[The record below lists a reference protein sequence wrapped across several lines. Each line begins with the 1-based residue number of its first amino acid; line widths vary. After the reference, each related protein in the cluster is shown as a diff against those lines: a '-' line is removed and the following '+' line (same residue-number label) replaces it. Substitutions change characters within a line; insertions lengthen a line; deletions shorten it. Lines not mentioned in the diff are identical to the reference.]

1 MKPVL
6 ITALAAAA
14 LLAALQPAAAES
26 PRAQFEAGVP
36 LGEITCSE
44 GRALLESPRGTPVCV
59 LDKSVERLQQ
69 RGFVPV
75 KPVAEPDADKTP
87 AGDPGADDTAS
98 ITDGDGAPD
107 VPSAGSAGP
116 GITDDGAYGRVA
128 DPDPV
133 RDGSS
138 ENEYRAGSGAGD
150 AEGPRTATIRVV
162 SDAEFVDD
170 GREYPKAMQRR
181 PPPQPMYDLIMEGM
195 TTEGAGM
202 IVDESGHA
210 TFALV
215 EHEKYS
221 VNPGVGFY
229 PEDWLPAY
237 IPDGY
242 RLLYGGSMYETY
254 GPPAQ
259 EYEAYTAYYR
269 FMPKT
274 FVLHQNA
281 TNDDLLAAKGFL
293 IKVVKTT
300 EPFDETEDLIEGMR
314 KLYNEPPQWY
324 GSFKDVE
331 RDGKIVYAFEG
342 GNPINPYR
350 SVITWNFED
359 DSYIHIISRYL
370 SLDEIMPVFES
381 IRT

>member
-69 RGFVPV
+69 RGFVLV

-98 ITDGDGAPD
+98 
-107 VPSAGSAGP
+107 
-116 GITDDGAYGRVA
+116 ITDDGAYGRVA

-138 ENEYRAGSGAGD
+138 ENEYRAGSVGD
-150 AEGPRTATIRVV
+150 AEGPRTATIRVA

-242 RLLYGGSMYETY
+242 RLLYGGSQYETY
-254 GPPAQ
+254 GPPGREHE
-259 EYEAYTAYYR
+259 EYKAYYR
-269 FMPKT
+269 FVPKT
-274 FVLHQNA
+274 FVLDKDT
-281 TNDDLLAAKGFL
+281 TNYDLLAAKGFW
-293 IKVVKTT
+293 IEVVKTT
-300 EPFDETEDLIEGMR
+300 EPLDSIGNLIEGTR
-314 KLYNEPPQWY
+314 EFYKGSPGSY
-324 GSFKDVE
+324 GGFKDVV
-331 RDGKIVYAFEG
+331 RDGRSAYAFEG
-342 GNPINPYR
+342 GDRANPYE
-350 SVITWNFED
+350 SVISWNFKD
-359 DSYIHIISRYL
+359 DAYISVISEYL
-370 SLDEIMPVFES
+370 SLDETLPIFES
-381 IRT
+381 IMT